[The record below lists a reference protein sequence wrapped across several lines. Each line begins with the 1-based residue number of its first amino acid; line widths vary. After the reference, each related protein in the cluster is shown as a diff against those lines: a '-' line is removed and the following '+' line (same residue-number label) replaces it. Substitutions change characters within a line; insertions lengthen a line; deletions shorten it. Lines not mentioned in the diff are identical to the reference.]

1 VGISSTEKGGDA
13 GETNDQI
20 ANCCIKWHKKHKSV
34 ASGSYKKKLVVVKW
48 YQYFGKL
55 LLDNFEMFF
64 WWFLFFAFWR
74 WWRFNV
80 ESNESA
86 CIAF

>member
-34 ASGSYKKKLVVVKW
+34 ASGAYKKKLVVVKW

-55 LLDNFEMFF
+55 LLDNFECSFGGSC
-64 WWFLFFAFWR
+64 FLHFGDGGDLMWR
-74 WWRFNV
+74 V
-80 ESNESA
+80 MKVHA
-86 CIAF
+86 